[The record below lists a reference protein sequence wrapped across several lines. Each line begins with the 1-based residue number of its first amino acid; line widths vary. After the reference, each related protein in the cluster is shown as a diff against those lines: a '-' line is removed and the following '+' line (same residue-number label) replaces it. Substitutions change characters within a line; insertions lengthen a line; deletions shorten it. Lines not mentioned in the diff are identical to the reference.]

1 MSEALIGAY
10 SAAKLGV
17 VGLTHVLAK
26 ELGRYSITVNTV
38 CPGYVWT
45 PGWEQ
50 FALWMKENF
59 SSLNGGSDRSAAAF
73 FDIWLDPAT
82 REPALRRQLL
92 GALE

>member
-1 MSEALIGAY
+1 MGEALIGAY

-26 ELGRYSITVNTV
+26 ELGRYSITVNRV

-59 SSLNGGSDRSAAAF
+59 LS
-73 FDIWLDPAT
+73 
-82 REPALRRQLL
+82 L
-92 GALE
+92 GACRA